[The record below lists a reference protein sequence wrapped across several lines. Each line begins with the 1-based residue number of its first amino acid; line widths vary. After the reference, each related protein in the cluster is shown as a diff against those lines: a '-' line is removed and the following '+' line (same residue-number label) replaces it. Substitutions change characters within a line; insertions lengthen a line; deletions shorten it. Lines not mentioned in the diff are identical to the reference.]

1 MKRSTTRQGAVTY
14 PAKIIKP
21 GPGTVAEV
29 FVAIQGEAIQVGERQ
44 LFIRLAGCP
53 FRCGYCDT
61 PGAMV
66 PTDFC
71 LVETPPTSR
80 RFRKQPNPV
89 SPENLASLAAGFVA
103 VDPAIRAIT
112 LTGGE
117 PLWQADYLKAALPL
131 LRGAGRPI
139 FLETAGVHV
148 AELQEILSFVDTV
161 SMDVKLPS
169 TTGMKPLW
177 AEHQQFLKVALVKH
191 VMVKLV
197 VTRKTMPDELKQV
210 RDMIA
215 QVDRTVPVVLQPV
228 TPQWKVK
235 QPATTEQLLA
245 WQALLSEKLEQVRV
259 IPQCH
264 RMLGDL

>member
-1 MKRSTTRQGAVTY
+1 MKRTAARQGAVTY

-21 GPGTVAEV
+21 APGTIAEV
-29 FVAIQGEAIQVGERQ
+29 FVAIQGEGILVGERQ

-53 FRCGYCDT
+53 FRCNYCDT
-61 PGAMV
+61 PNAMV

-71 LVETPPTSR
+71 LVETSPTSR
-80 RFRKQPNPV
+80 KFRKQPNPV
-89 SPENLASLAAGFVA
+89 SPESLAAIATSFITA
-103 VDPAIRAIT
+103 DPAIRAIA

-117 PLWQADYLKAALPL
+117 PLWQVEYLKAVLPL
-131 LRGAGRPI
+131 LRIPGRRI
-139 FLETAGVHV
+139 FLETAGAHV
-148 AELQEILSFVDTV
+148 AELQEILPFIDVV

-177 AEHQQFLKVALVKH
+177 AEHQQFLKVALVKQ
-191 VMVKLV
+191 VIVKVV

-210 RDMIA
+210 RDMVA
-215 QVDRTVPVVLQPV
+215 QVDRTVPVVLQPA

-235 QPATTEQLLA
+235 QPATSEQLLL
-245 WQALLSEKLEQVRV
+245 WQALLSEKLEQVRI

-264 RMLGDL
+264 RMLEEL